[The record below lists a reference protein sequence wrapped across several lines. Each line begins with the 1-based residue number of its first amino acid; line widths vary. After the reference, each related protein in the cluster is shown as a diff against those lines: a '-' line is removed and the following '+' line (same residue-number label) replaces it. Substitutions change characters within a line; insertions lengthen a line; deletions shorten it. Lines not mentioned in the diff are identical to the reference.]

1 MPDLNFLNALDY
13 AVLVIYMLMILGIGF
28 YVFRFNKETAD
39 YFKGGGHI
47 PWKLSAVSL
56 FISGFSAFMFVGA
69 SGITYGN
76 GGGALLLFSFAL
88 PSYLLGYLIFGPLWR
103 RTRID
108 TPLQFLTRRYSQETT
123 YCYTL
128 LAVVPNTLVLGIMI
142 YTLCIFIT
150 SALGISDTTF
160 NLGFATLDGFEFML
174 LATGVVL
181 VIYTTLGGLWAVM
194 VTDGIQFLIVLLV
207 TVVLTPMAFS
217 LLGDGSILDGISRLA
232 RDAPKGYFDVK
243 LDGKPLL
250 FWPTW
255 FVYIIFG
262 YNVNWHIA
270 QRYYSVSD
278 ERDTKKMALWCGGL
292 SFVLPML
299 WILPVMTTPILFP
312 NMDELWPELA
322 QPSEASFV
330 TLALAVLPH
339 GMLGLL
345 AASIFAATMSS
356 TDTLFNWL
364 AAVLTKDVYVPVAT
378 RLSGRPPAEK
388 IQLWIGKLCVALL
401 GVIAIWVAFNVKRF
415 GGAFDVYMRAE
426 SLYKI
431 TLFVPVF
438 LGLLFT
444 KTPWWSAL
452 ASIVAGVVSVLII
465 GVFAALQSELPLQ
478 FMNILFADIQTT
490 WFGFHLTRYE
500 LNAIIGLLVTSCVF
514 FVSAFFHKPQGAFKA
529 RITSLERDLQTPA
542 HAPTEAGIA
551 PEGLKAYAIMGW
563 LAFGMG
569 IGLIGLGIPTWG
581 DGGAMNLIAGLLS
594 SLVGAAILKAIG
606 RYRERQPNES
616 TVTDH
621 DTTTVP
627 SA

>member
-1 MPDLNFLNALDY
+1 MPELNFLNALDY
-13 AVLVIYMLMILGIGF
+13 SILGIYMLMILGIGF
-28 YVFRFNKETAD
+28 YVFRFNKKTAD
-39 YFKGGGHI
+39 YFKGGGHV

-69 SGITYGN
+69 SGITYSN
-76 GGGALLLFSFAL
+76 GGGAMLLFSFAL
-88 PSYLLGYLIFGPLWR
+88 PAYLLGYFIFGPLWR

-108 TPLQFLTRRYSQETT
+108 TPLQFLTRRFSQETT

-150 SALGISDTTF
+150 SALGISEMTF
-160 NLGFATLDGFEFML
+160 NLGFATFDGFEFML
-174 LATGVVL
+174 LVTGVVL

-194 VTDGIQFLIVLLV
+194 VTDGLQFLIVLLV
-207 TVVLTPMAFS
+207 TAIITPMAFA
-217 LLGDGSILDGISRLA
+217 LLGDGSIMDGISRLV
-232 RDAPKGYFDVK
+232 REAPQGYFDIE
-243 LDGKPLL
+243 LEGKPFL

-312 NMDELWPELA
+312 DMAALWPELA

-345 AASIFAATMSS
+345 AAAIFAATMSS

-378 RLSGRPPAEK
+378 RFSGRAPAEK
-388 IQLWIGKLCVALL
+388 TQMWVGKLCVALL
-401 GVIAIWVAFNVKRF
+401 GIIAIWVAFNVKRF

-438 LGLLFT
+438 LGLLYT

-452 ASIVAGVVSVLII
+452 ASVAAGVVSVLVI

-478 FMNILFADIQTT
+478 FMNILFADISVT
-490 WFGFHLTRYE
+490 WFGFDLTRYE
-500 LNAIIGLLVTSCVF
+500 LNATVGLAVSGLVF
-514 FVSAFFHKPQGAFKA
+514 FVSAFFNKRQGDFKTRIESFETDLKTPA
-529 RITSLERDLQTPA
+529 YAELDERIT
-542 HAPTEAGIA
+542 
-551 PEGLKAYAIMGW
+551 PEGLKAYGIMGW
-563 LAFGMG
+563 LALGMG
-569 IGLIGLGIPTWG
+569 VGMIGLALPTWG
-581 DGGAMNLIAGLLS
+581 DGGGLNFIAGILAAI
-594 SLVGAAILKAIG
+594 VGAVILRAIR
-606 RYRERQPNES
+606 RYHKRHTVHPNP
-616 TVTDH
+616 
-621 DTTTVP
+621 TVP
-627 SA
+627 